1 MEILW
6 HDQLM
11 RPIYGK
17 TVAISV
23 EEANLWKD
31 CGMIS

>member
-6 HDQLM
+6 HDQLG
-11 RPIYGK
+11 RSIYGN

-23 EEANLWKD
+23 EEANLWKY